1 MHTQKQLCHS
11 DLVVEQRV
19 RTRPPDS
26 HILTGSV
33 NSGIA
38 TR

>member
-11 DLVVEQRV
+11 DLVVEQR
-19 RTRPPDS
+19 S
-26 HILTGSV
+26 HPSDGHLLTGSV

-38 TR
+38 AR